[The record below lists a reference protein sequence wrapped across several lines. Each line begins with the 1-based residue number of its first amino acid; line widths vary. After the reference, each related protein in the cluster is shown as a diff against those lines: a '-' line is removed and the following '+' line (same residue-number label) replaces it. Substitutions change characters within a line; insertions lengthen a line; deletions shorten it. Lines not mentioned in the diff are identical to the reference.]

1 MSADD
6 PAQVPQLRLSSAAG
20 RWVLLATVLGSSMA
34 LLDSTVVNVA
44 LPTIGRHLNASL
56 AGLQWTVTAYTLTL
70 AGLILLGGS
79 LGDRFGRRRV
89 FLIGVVWFAVASAL
103 CGLAPSIGVLIA
115 ARVLQ
120 GVGGALLTPGSLAI
134 IQASF
139 AAEDRPRAVGAWSG
153 LAGVASAI
161 GPLVGGLLVQTAG
174 WRWVFLL
181 NLPLAVAV
189 VAVTMRHV
197 PETRDTS
204 VRGGFDVA
212 GAVLAAAALAGIT
225 YALIEAPETSGKAVV
240 AIAGLL
246 GVAAAIFFVLVERR
260 RTRTPDNVAPML
272 PLDVFASRQFT
283 VINCITFLVY
293 GAFGGLLFLLVLQLQ
308 VVSGFSPLEAGTALL
323 PVTLLMLGLSA
334 RAGSLAQRV
343 GPRRPITVGIILL
356 AIGMGLMMRIGPHAN
371 YFADV
376 LPAVVIFGLGLCLTV
391 APLTATVLASADVR
405 HAGVA
410 SGVNNAVARA
420 AGLVAVAALPAAV
433 GLTAASYHQP
443 ASFNHG
449 FDLATTI
456 CAVILLIAAVLAWI
470 LIDNNVLRGL
480 ASQRSSRRL
489 GPAARSARRRCN
501 RRRHASRQL
510 VVQAERERRLG
521 RRLRQPVLVREPP
534 HSRAGG
540 QELGRVLAPH
550 VVEDAHGH
558 AHDARRLCL
567 RGLGLHAG

>member
-6 PAQVPQLRLSSAAG
+6 SAQTPQLRLSSPAG

-44 LPTIGRHLNASL
+44 LPTIGKDLNASL

-79 LGDRFGRRRV
+79 LGDRVGRRRI
-89 FLIGVVWFAVASAL
+89 FLIGVIWFALASAL
-103 CGLAPSIGVLIA
+103 CGFAPSIYVLIA

-139 AAEDRPRAVGAWSG
+139 APEDRPRAVGAWSG

-161 GPLVGGLLVQTAG
+161 GPVLGGFLVQTAG
-174 WRWVFLL
+174 WQWVFFL

-189 VAVTMRHV
+189 VAVTIRHV

-212 GAVLAAAALAGIT
+212 GAVLAALALAGIT
-225 YALIEAPETSGKAVV
+225 YALIEAPEKTSKSGVAV
-240 AIAGLL
+240 AGLL
-246 GVAAAIFFVLVERR
+246 GIAAGIAFVLVERR
-260 RTRTPDNVAPML
+260 RTRAPGKVTAML
-272 PLDVFASRQFT
+272 PLDVFASRQFS
-283 VINCITFLVY
+283 VINVITFLVY

-308 VVSGFSPLEAGTALL
+308 VVSGFSPLAAGAALL
-323 PVTLLMLGLSA
+323 PVTLLMLALSA
-334 RAGSLAQRV
+334 RSGALAQRI
-343 GPRRPITVGIILL
+343 GPRWLLTIGITGL
-356 AIGMGLMMRIGPHAN
+356 AIGMALMMRIGPHAS
-371 YFADV
+371 YLSDV

-433 GLTAASYHQP
+433 GLTAASYHEP
-443 ASFNHG
+443 ARFNHG

-456 CAVILLIAAVLAWI
+456 CAIVLLIAAALSGLLVN
-470 LIDNNVLRGL
+470 NNVLR
-480 ASQRSSRRL
+480 
-489 GPAARSARRRCN
+489 PA
-501 RRRHASRQL
+501 
-510 VVQAERERRLG
+510 G
-521 RRLRQPVLVREPP
+521 RALP
-534 HSRAGG
+534 
-540 QELGRVLAPH
+540 AP
-550 VVEDAHGH
+550 
-558 AHDARRLCL
+558 DARTSCTIGAPPLQPAPR
-567 RGLGLHAG
+567 R